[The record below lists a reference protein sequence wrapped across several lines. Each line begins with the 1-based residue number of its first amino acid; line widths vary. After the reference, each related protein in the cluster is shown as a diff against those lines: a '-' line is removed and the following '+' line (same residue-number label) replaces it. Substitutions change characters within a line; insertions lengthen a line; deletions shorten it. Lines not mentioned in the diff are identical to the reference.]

1 MDGNCSAKF
10 SHKAFLILAVAAG
23 FASMIGSLSATQFT
37 EVTDTAIPN
46 NTPTLTFGNPVWG
59 DINNDGYV
67 DLIVPTFKTTGCTS
81 FCTACRVY
89 LNNGDGTFTD
99 ITADSNIVSP
109 TPGDLHW
116 RGFALGDYDG
126 DGNLDLYISVMPTT
140 QAAKYDL
147 LFKGNGDG
155 TFTYVSPQA
164 GIERSKRWSQNS
176 LWFDYNKDGLLDLF
190 VKNFNPAVAP
200 VEDPAMLALIGTVS
214 GAAGRTFATNGV
226 LDTIPTS
233 ISDDPSMTVINR
245 LYVNNG
251 NGTFSLVPGAAG
263 LEQLTVFSGEIG
275 HSDNCVFQDT
285 DLDGDL
291 DFTFSHDSTAL
302 ALNDGGNFVQQ
313 PTSVI
318 PRNNRTDTKGLAWG
332 DFNND
337 GFPDLFVT
345 SGSTQ
350 PKRFRTLLYHNDN
363 GTFTAHDEVAE
374 NAGVFTDANTWVAVW
389 GDYDNDGNLDLFVT
403 VPAGTGDPLGTNNA
417 NLLFHNLGP
426 DRNGHYSFEEVALDA
441 GVQLKDN
448 LPSSSHKAA
457 AWIDYDNDGFLDLM
471 VKDGTGI
478 GTDASATGKIHL
490 LKNIIPHAA
499 NNHFLKVNLK
509 ARTQS
514 PHSDSRAI
522 GALVKV
528 EYGAGK
534 IAFRENDGG
543 GGGQFES
550 QSSLPLHFG
559 VASATTVTVTVN
571 WPSGLCDQ
579 FTNVAT
585 NQTITF
591 VEGSSP
597 CE

>member
-1 MDGNCSAKF
+1 MV
-10 SHKAFLILAVAAG
+10 H
-23 FASMIGSLSATQFT
+23 
-37 EVTDTAIPN
+37 
-46 NTPTLTFGNPVWG
+46 
-59 DINNDGYV
+59 
-67 DLIVPTFKTTGCTS
+67 
-81 FCTACRVY
+81 
-89 LNNGDGTFTD
+89 
-99 ITADSNIVSP
+99 
-109 TPGDLHW
+109 
-116 RGFALGDYDG
+116 
-126 DGNLDLYISVMPTT
+126 
-140 QAAKYDL
+140 L
-147 LFKGNGDG
+147 L
-155 TFTYVSPQA
+155 
-164 GIERSKRWSQNS
+164 
-176 LWFDYNKDGLLDLF
+176 
-190 VKNFNPAVAP
+190 
-200 VEDPAMLALIGTVS
+200 
-214 GAAGRTFATNGV
+214 
-226 LDTIPTS
+226 
-233 ISDDPSMTVINR
+233 
-245 LYVNNG
+245 
-251 NGTFSLVPGAAG
+251 PGAAG
-263 LEQLTVFSGEIG
+263 LEQATVFDGEIG
-275 HSDNCVFQDT
+275 HSDNCVFQDV
-285 DLDGDL
+285 DLDGDM
-291 DFTFSHDSTAL
+291 DITFSHDSTAL
-302 ALNDGGNFVQQ
+302 AINNAGTFVQQ

-350 PKRFRTLLYHNDN
+350 PKRFKTLLYHNNN
-363 GTFTAHDEVAE
+363 GTFTAHDEVAQ
-374 NAGVFTDANTWVAVW
+374 NAGVLTDANTWVAVW

-403 VPAGTGDPLGTNNA
+403 VPAGTGNPLGTNNA

-490 LKNIIPHAA
+490 FKNIIPHTAS
-499 NNHFLKVNLK
+499 NHFLKVNLK

-559 VASATTVTVTVN
+559 VASATTVAVTVN

-597 CE
+597 CQ

>member
-1 MDGNCSAKF
+1 MHRNYSAELTLKT
-10 SHKAFLILAVAAG
+10 FLIVTFAVG
-23 FASMIGSLSATQFT
+23 FFGVIGSLSAVQFT

-67 DLIVPTFKTTGCTS
+67 DLILPTFKTTGCTS
-81 FCTACRVY
+81 FCTASRVY
-89 LNNGDGTFTD
+89 LNNGDGTFAD
-99 ITADSNIVSP
+99 ITATSGIISP

-116 RGFALGDYDG
+116 RGFSLGDYDG

-140 QAAKYDL
+140 QAGKYDL
-147 LFKGNGDG
+147 LLKGNGDG

-200 VEDPAMLALIGTVS
+200 VSDPTMLAVVGTVS
-214 GAAGRTFATNGV
+214 AVAGGTFAPNGII
-226 LDTIPTS
+226 DTIA
-233 ISDDPSMTVINR
+233 ISDEASTTVINR
-245 LYVNNG
+245 LYINNG
-251 NGTFSLVPGAAG
+251 NGTFSLVPGAGG
-263 LEQLTVFSGEIG
+263 LEQLTVFDGEIG

-302 ALNDGGNFVQQ
+302 AINNAGTFVQQ
-313 PTSVI
+313 PTTVI
-318 PRNNRTDTKGLAWG
+318 PRNNRWDTKGLAWG
-332 DFNND
+332 DFDND

-350 PKRFRTLLYHNDN
+350 PKRFKTLLYHNNN
-363 GTFTAHDEVAE
+363 GTFTAHDEVAQ

-417 NLLFHNLGP
+417 NLLFHNLGA
-426 DRNGHYSFEEVALDA
+426 DHNGHYSFEEVALDA
-441 GVQLKDN
+441 AVQLKDN

-457 AWIDYDNDGFLDLM
+457 AWVDYDNDGFLDLM

-490 LKNIIPHAA
+490 LKNIIPHTAS
-499 NNHFLKVNLK
+499 NHFLKVNLR

-559 VASATTVTVTVN
+559 VGTAQTVTVTVN

-579 FTNVAT
+579 FKSVAT

-591 VEGSSP
+591 VEASSP

>member
-1 MDGNCSAKF
+1 MHRNYSAELTR
-10 SHKAFLILAVAAG
+10 KALLIVIFAVG
-23 FASMIGSLSATQFT
+23 FVGVIGSLSAVQFT

-59 DINNDGYV
+59 DINNDGYA
-67 DLIVPTFKTTGCTS
+67 DLILPTFKTTGCTS

-89 LNNGDGTFTD
+89 LNNGNGTFTD
-99 ITADSNIVSP
+99 ITATSGIISD

-116 RGFALGDYDG
+116 RGFSLGDYDG
-126 DGNLDLYISVMPTT
+126 DGKLDLYISVMPTT

-155 TFTYVSPQA
+155 TFTNVSPQA

-200 VEDPAMLALIGTVS
+200 VSDPTMLAVVGTVS
-214 GAAGRTFATNGV
+214 AVAGGTFAPNGIV
-226 LDTIPTS
+226 DTIA
-233 ISDDPSMTVINR
+233 ISDEPLTTVINR
-245 LYVNNG
+245 LYLNNG
-251 NGTFSLVPGAAG
+251 NGTFSLLPGAGG
-263 LEQLTVFSGEIG
+263 LEQLTVFDGEIG

-302 ALNDGGNFVQQ
+302 AINNAGNFVQQ

-318 PRNNRTDTKGLAWG
+318 PRNNRWDTKGLAWG
-332 DFNND
+332 DFDND

-350 PKRFRTLLYHNDN
+350 PKRFKTLLYHNNN
-363 GTFTAHDEVAE
+363 GTFTAHDEVAQ

-457 AWIDYDNDGFLDLM
+457 AWVDYDNDGFLDLM

-478 GTDASATGKIHL
+478 GTEVPATGKIHL
-490 LKNIIPHAA
+490 LRNIISHTAS
-499 NNHFLKVNLK
+499 NHFLKVNLR

-514 PHSDSRAI
+514 PHSDSRAV

-534 IAFRENDGG
+534 TAFRENDGG

-559 VASATTVTVTVN
+559 VGTAQTVTVTVN

-579 FTNVAT
+579 FKGVAT